1 MTAHNDSVRQ
11 AVVKDT
17 DAIRNS
23 TRGDAVVLYQDCQE
37 EVAWG
42 NLLPHRLDMCSANLV
57 KLRKYEYCQ
66 IK

>member
-17 DAIRNS
+17 NAIRNS
-23 TRGDAVVLYQDCQE
+23 TREDAVVLYQDCQE

-42 NLLPHRLDMCSANLV
+42 NLLPHRLDMCSAKRV
-57 KLRKYEYCQ
+57 
-66 IK
+66 

>member
-23 TRGDAVVLYQDCQE
+23 TRGDAVLLYQDCQE
-37 EVAWG
+37 EVGWG
-42 NLLPHRLDMCSANLV
+42 NLLPYMLDMYSAKRV
-57 KLRKYEYCQ
+57 
-66 IK
+66 